1 MERSDLELVERVLS
15 RGDES
20 AFRELYRRHSP
31 VLFRLAVR
39 LLGGSDPD
47 AGDVL
52 QETWC
57 RAFEGLRRFSG
68 GSSLRTWLAGVV
80 VNCSR
85 EHIRARAQSRSL
97 PSAGLASPPGG
108 SSPEREMDV
117 RRALDALP
125 EGFREVLVLHDV
137 GGYTHEEIALAL
149 DIAPGTSKSQLS
161 RARRALRSELADAPS
176 EEQA

>member
-1 MERSDLELVERVLS
+1 MDRSDLELVERVLS

-20 AFRELYRRHSP
+20 AFRELYRHHSP
-31 VLFRLAVR
+31 ILFRLAVR

-52 QETWC
+52 QEAWC

-97 PSAGLASPPGG
+97 PSAGLASPTASP
-108 SSPEREMDV
+108 SPEREMDV

-161 RARRALRSELADAPS
+161 RARRALRRELACAPS
-176 EEQA
+176 EEKA

>member
-1 MERSDLELVERVLS
+1 
-15 RGDES
+15 
-20 AFRELYRRHSP
+20 
-31 VLFRLAVR
+31 
-39 LLGGSDPD
+39 
-47 AGDVL
+47 
-52 QETWC
+52 
-57 RAFEGLRRFSG
+57 
-68 GSSLRTWLAGVV
+68 
-80 VNCSR
+80 
-85 EHIRARAQSRSL
+85 
-97 PSAGLASPPGG
+97 
-108 SSPEREMDV
+108 MDV

>member
-39 LLGGSDPD
+39 LLGGSHAE

-52 QETWC
+52 QEAWC
-57 RAFEGLRRFSG
+57 RAFEGLRRFGG

-85 EHIRARAQSRSL
+85 EHIRERVRSRSL
-97 PSAGLASPPGG
+97 PSAGTSNRPSGP
-108 SSPEREMDV
+108 SPEREMDV

-161 RARRALRSELADAPS
+161 RARRALRSELASAPT